1 MLPLVL
7 GQECTD
13 NEVRLVDG
21 FTDSYNGEGF
31 AQLCYNGQWHYISS
45 NTTDYVQQVC
55 DQLGHP
61 PKVKGMYIGMIEKI
75 HGQKDLCS
83 VRILST
89 LRMNAWH
96 SESAEPSLLKSIS
109 H

>member
-1 MLPLVL
+1 MKSSNVVTKLLPLAL

-55 DQLGHP
+55 DQLGH
-61 PKVKGMYIGMIEKI
+61 KVKGIV
-75 HGQKDLCS
+75 HWCDTN
-83 VRILST
+83 ILNS
-89 LRMNAWH
+89 
-96 SESAEPSLLKSIS
+96 SI
-109 H
+109 

>member
-1 MLPLVL
+1 MLPLAL

-31 AQLCYNGQWHYISS
+31 AQLCYKGQWHYIIS

-55 DQLGHP
+55 VQLEHP
-61 PKVKGMYIGMIEKI
+61 PKDKGMYIGMIEKI
-75 HGQKDLCS
+75 HGQKRFML
-83 VRILST
+83 LNT
-89 LRMNAWH
+89 LRINVWH
-96 SESAEPSLLKSIS
+96 SESAEPSLLKPVS